1 VPDELLRRAVDV
13 LLKLRTISE
22 VPARRYDAQSADHT
36 GDDGDIPIR
45 FTAAGDLARSEPSDF
60 LLHRSRINASRTP
73 LDLELAVVNAE
84 EALRAA
90 RHQSTPLERMKPEE
104 ARSEVV
110 AWHNQ
115 LGMSAVEIA
124 SKGDYKVRWVLHV
137 LRTHREQD

>member
-1 VPDELLRRAVDV
+1 MSDELLRRAVDV

-22 VPARRYDAQSADHT
+22 VPARRYDAQVADHT
-36 GDDGDIPIR
+36 DDSGVPIR
-45 FTAAGDLARSEPSDF
+45 FTASGDLARSEPSDF